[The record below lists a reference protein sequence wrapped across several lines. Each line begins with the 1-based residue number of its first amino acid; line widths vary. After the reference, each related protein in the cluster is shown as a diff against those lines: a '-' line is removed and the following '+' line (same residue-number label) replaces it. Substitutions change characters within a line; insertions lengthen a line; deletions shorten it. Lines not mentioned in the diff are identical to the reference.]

1 MPNPLSYIPQMN
13 TRTTTQIMVR
23 LSHFPPDE
31 HTDLD
36 SDHGEPSDN
45 FLLAFAVSPLQHL
58 LAASCSQKGPQRSTL
73 AHSRTIHA
81 TSVFKCVTAR
91 GFLSVRTAH
100 ALPAK
105 QAKRPIR
112 RVLLQSLPKRLENV
126 YRYLYDAV
134 QELSTHAPIVTKL

>member
-1 MPNPLSYIPQMN
+1 MN
-13 TRTTTQIMVR
+13 TRTSTQIMV
-23 LSHFPPDE
+23 
-31 HTDLD
+31 
-36 SDHGEPSDN
+36 
-45 FLLAFAVSPLQHL
+45 SPLIIFASLCSQPF
-58 LAASCSQKGPQRSTL
+58 AAPACSILQQKGPQRSTL

-112 RVLLQSLPKRLENV
+112 RVLLQSLPKRNV